1 MSEPIRILCV
11 EDHRIVREGIRLLLE
26 REPDLAVV
34 AVAENGEQALAEHR
48 AHRPDVTLMDL
59 QLPGMSGLEAIRAIR
74 KDYPDARIVVLTMYQ
89 GDEAIFSALEAGA
102 TTYLLKD
109 SLADELIDVV
119 RNVHAGGR
127 PMLPVIEAKLSEHS
141 NRPRL
146 TPREVEVIKLVS
158 EGFRN
163 REISAMLGI
172 SEETAQ
178 VHLRNIFQKL
188 GTRDRTAAVQVALRR
203 GILHVG

>member
-1 MSEPIRILCV
+1 MDILV
-11 EDHRIVREGIRLLLE
+11 PFDE
-26 REPDLAVV
+26 R
-34 AVAENGEQALAEHR
+34 H
-48 AHRPDVTLMDL
+48 H
-59 QLPGMSGLEAIRAIR
+59 
-74 KDYPDARIVVLTMYQ
+74 
-89 GDEAIFSALEAGA
+89 SAP
-102 TTYLLKD
+102 TYLLKD

-119 RNVHAGGR
+119 RSVHAGGR
-127 PMLPVIEAKLSEHS
+127 PMLPAIEAKLSEHS

-163 REISAMLGI
+163 REIAAMLGI

-203 GILHVG
+203 GILQVG